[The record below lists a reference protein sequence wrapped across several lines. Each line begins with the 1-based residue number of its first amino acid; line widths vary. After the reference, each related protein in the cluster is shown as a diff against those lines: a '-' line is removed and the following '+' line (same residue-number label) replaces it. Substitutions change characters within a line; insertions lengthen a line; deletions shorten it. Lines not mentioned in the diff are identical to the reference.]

1 MQNTEQGRQK
11 IIALL
16 KLIIMKKMFSCM
28 AVTILLFACKKDLQE
43 TIQQNQLQQETQSAE
58 KPPSPPPSNANPV
71 FALRNSYQV
80 NPNRSVP
87 AIYVMDVNGANMTKV
102 YTNYTS
108 QTFQTP
114 DFPAWSSDGTKLC
127 FTLNWTD
134 LYTLNVSVVNGV
146 PVGSSPVKIGDGV
159 AGGGAYAQGKWRP
172 GQNQIACVWKRTGD
186 PDKIH
191 MLPSTGGAPAVL
203 YSAASTDW
211 FIELDLAFKADGSN
225 LVFSERQISTGYVF
239 LKVLDVATSQ
249 VIKSIE
255 LSQYKSIREMDWA
268 KSAGS
273 NIVAITTIPHCDNT
287 TVGMNGIHQLQ
298 TIDVSSA
305 APSLTWLRN
314 DVGNISFSPNDT
326 QITVSGTLGRVCNPT
341 TSCCFSSY
349 SQVRVFTIASNT
361 VSGVFTGGTMINP
374 DWKR

>member
-1 MQNTEQGRQK
+1 
-11 IIALL
+11 
-16 KLIIMKKMFSCM
+16 MKKALSFLMIISLI
-28 AVTILLFACKKDLQE
+28 TACKKEISEPVNPVQVQPED
-43 TIQQNQLQQETQSAE
+43 QQL
-58 KPPSPPPSNANPV
+58 KPPPPPANANPV
-71 FALRNSYQV
+71 FTLRSSYKV
-80 NPNRSVP
+80 NNNLSVP
-87 AIYVMDVNGANMTKV
+87 AIYVMDVNGTNMTKV
-102 YTNYTS
+102 YANYTS

-146 PVGSSPVKIGDGV
+146 PVGSNATKIGDGV
-159 AGGGAYAQGKWRP
+159 AGGGTYGQGKWRP

-191 MLPSTGGAPAVL
+191 MLPSAGGSPSVL
-203 YSAASTDW
+203 YSATSTDW
-211 FIELDLAFKADGSN
+211 VIETDQAFRSDGSN
-225 LVFSERQISTGYVF
+225 LVFSERQISTGFVF
-239 LKVLDVATSQ
+239 LKVIDVATSQ

-298 TIDVSSA
+298 TVDVGSA
-305 APSLTWLRN
+305 APSLTWLKN
-314 DVGNISFSPNDT
+314 DVGNISLSPDDT
-326 QITVSGTLGRVCNPT
+326 QITVSGSLGRVCNPT
-341 TSCCFSSY
+341 TGCCFSSY

-361 VSGVFTGGTMINP
+361 VSGVFTGGTLVNP